1 MHFRPGAGPGIPS
14 AYKAALYEAIKT
26 IPATPPYFATC
37 CEATQCDR
45 VVLVPDV
52 AAEKQYAGAWRELM
66 LASGLRA
73 VRSTPVHGSDGRILG
88 CLALY
93 FSEPRQPNPT
103 DAKLVEMAT
112 HLAAIAIE
120 RDQTEQTRQLLL
132 KELNHRVKNTLANVQ
147 AIAQR
152 TVRSTNDP
160 ADFVAHFSG
169 RIQSLAR
176 VHSLLTD
183 STWEGADLRELIRDQ
198 LLQGSVDEAR
208 LTAWGPAVHLEP
220 QMATHLALML
230 HELGTNS
237 SKYGALSAVKGWVAI
252 SWTVTGDTLNLQWVE
267 RGGPRV
273 SVPTKR
279 GFGTTLIEQS
289 AKSEGGV
296 AELVFEPEG
305 IAWKI
310 RMTIPHS
317 GASEKERLQA
327 ELATAPAEQGE
338 LATMDPAVK
347 FSGLRFLIIE
357 DESLIA
363 LDLKDRLE
371 EAGAAMALPVS
382 TEQEALQAIADGANF
397 DCALLDANLHG
408 HPVNDI
414 AAALTRRNVPFL
426 FVTGYGAAG
435 LPASFKHA
443 PILSKPVS
451 DDQLFDA
458 VTRVTAKP
466 DKVMRL
472 KS

>member
-1 MHFRPGAGPGIPS
+1 M
-14 AYKAALYEAIKT
+14 
-26 IPATPPYFATC
+26 
-37 CEATQCDR
+37 
-45 VVLVPDV
+45 
-52 AAEKQYAGAWRELM
+52 
-66 LASGLRA
+66 
-73 VRSTPVHGSDGRILG
+73 HGSDGRILG

-183 STWEGADLRELIRDQ
+183 STWEGADLRELIWDQ

-252 SWTVTGDTLNLQWVE
+252 SWTVTGDTLNLQWFE

-273 SVPTKR
+273 LQCPPNAGLARRLSNRAPK
-279 GFGTTLIEQS
+279 
-289 AKSEGGV
+289 AKV
-296 AELVFEPEG
+296 
-305 IAWKI
+305 
-310 RMTIPHS
+310 
-317 GASEKERLQA
+317 
-327 ELATAPAEQGE
+327 
-338 LATMDPAVK
+338 
-347 FSGLRFLIIE
+347 GLRNWI
-357 DESLIA
+357 
-363 LDLKDRLE
+363 
-371 EAGAAMALPVS
+371 
-382 TEQEALQAIADGANF
+382 
-397 DCALLDANLHG
+397 
-408 HPVNDI
+408 
-414 AAALTRRNVPFL
+414 
-426 FVTGYGAAG
+426 
-435 LPASFKHA
+435 
-443 PILSKPVS
+443 
-451 DDQLFDA
+451 
-458 VTRVTAKP
+458 
-466 DKVMRL
+466 
-472 KS
+472 